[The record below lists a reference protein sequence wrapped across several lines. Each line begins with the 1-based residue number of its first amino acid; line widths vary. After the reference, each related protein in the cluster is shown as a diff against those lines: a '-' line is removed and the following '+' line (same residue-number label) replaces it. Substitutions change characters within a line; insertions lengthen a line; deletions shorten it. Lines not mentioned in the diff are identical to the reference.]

1 MLINKK
7 YGFTLIELLVVIA
20 IFALIANVTMIS
32 LNKAKKDARDAK
44 RVDNIS
50 QIRSA
55 LHLYSV
61 DKLAYPATVPIDA
74 TIALGTGS
82 NLVLDSNGWSDGTS
96 PTSPIFMYSVPR
108 DPKMINV
115 AANPCQG
122 ADTNPCDY
130 SYTQNGNDFILYFYL
145 EGAVSNL
152 AAGAHYASKDE
163 VH

>member
-61 DKLAYPATVPIDA
+61 EKLAYPPGDG
-74 TIALGTGS
+74 IALGSGS
-82 NLVLDSNGWSDGTS
+82 NLVLDSNCWSNGAS

-108 DPKMINV
+108 DPKMIS
-115 AANPCQG
+115 ASPRPCQG
-122 ADTNPCDY
+122 ADPSPCDY
-130 SYTQNGNDFILYFYL
+130 SYTQNGDDFILYFYL
-145 EGAVSNL
+145 EGA
-152 AAGAHYASKDE
+152 
-163 VH
+163 